1 MLTPFIQLYGS
12 GHVHG
17 LQHNGNALLDF
28 ERDALH
34 RETGRTLQGSG
45 DHTLTIRRRWDAL
58 GRLQALASQ
67 GLQRHITHT
76 VYEPETFTPLV
87 QLSAKASAQARPHAL
102 MLAVHGD
109 GGDDEGSAQMAQML
123 QALPGD
129 MRHLLDRNIRQAAR
143 EGLPEHILA
152 LMPDQGES
160 ALRSARNMRKQL
172 EKQEQSQRTEITVRH
187 YHCDHLGTP
196 LALTDESNQIVW
208 AARLDPWGNVQEE
221 FNPQNISQPIRLPGQ
236 HQDKDTGLYY
246 NRHRYYDPS
255 IGSYVN
261 QDPIGLAGGV
271 NTTIFPTNPNGWSD
285 PTGLD
290 ATAVRAGNTVT
301 INADIALQG
310 PNATADLAKSWQ
322 DSINKIW
329 NAGEWKYGGCKVK
342 INASV
347 KSGGKAKNNIN
358 VGAGHGRS
366 FVYGIGGN
374 SGTWF
379 ASDLP
384 WVSAHETG
392 HLMGL
397 GDRYKDVAGSSVAN
411 KGWESNIMGAFGAP
425 VDQRN
430 IDEIVSKNLGV
441 LDKILCKCWY

>member
-208 AARLDPWGNVQEE
+208 AARLDPWGNVEQEY
-221 FNPQNISQPIRLPGQ
+221 NPESIDQSIRLPGQ

-246 NRHRYYDPS
+246 NRHRYYDPN
-255 IGSYVN
+255 IGSYIN
-261 QDPIGLAGGV
+261 QDPIGLAGGS
-271 NTTIFPTNPNGWSD
+271 NHQIYPNNPLRWAD
-285 PTGLD
+285 PLGLIKIHGNWCGPDHTGGFNKPYDQLD
-290 ATAVRAGNTVT
+290 AAERKAVLPPISQVDACCKTHDMGYAECRANFPCNAEARQKCFEDLDRQLSQCAEKANDNYSTNGLLVGN
-301 INADIALQG
+301 
-310 PNATADLAKSWQ
+310 PKSRIIDYMK
-322 DSINKIW
+322 DSKP
-329 NAGEWKYGGCKVK
+329 
-342 INASV
+342 
-347 KSGGKAKNNIN
+347 
-358 VGAGHGRS
+358 GAGQ
-366 FVYGIGGN
+366 N
-374 SGTWF
+374 AQTC
-379 ASDLP
+379 
-384 WVSAHETG
+384 T
-392 HLMGL
+392 
-397 GDRYKDVAGSSVAN
+397 
-411 KGWESNIMGAFGAP
+411 
-425 VDQRN
+425 
-430 IDEIVSKNLGV
+430 KN
-441 LDKILCKCWY
+441 

>member
-196 LALTDESNQIVW
+196 IALTDEKQNIVW

-221 FNPQNISQPIRLPGQ
+221 FNPDNIEQSIRLPGQ

-261 QDPIGLAGGV
+261 QDPIGLMGGSNKFAYPTSPTSGTDPLGLFDSQKCASIKSRIDNLNKEIWDKRYPDLKSNPGKLPYRATPGSLLRDTV
-271 NTTIFPTNPNGWSD
+271 QGHEILLTIALRNLDKAWKDWYDNGCDKPPPPPSPTCSTCETKD
-285 PTGLD
+285 SKTVETV
-290 ATAVRAGNTVT
+290 ATVGALAVGGYIAYKLVRAVA
-301 INADIALQG
+301 ISFIAT
-310 PNATADLAKSWQ
+310 P
-322 DSINKIW
+322 
-329 NAGEWKYGGCKVK
+329 
-342 INASV
+342 
-347 KSGGKAKNNIN
+347 
-358 VGAGHGRS
+358 
-366 FVYGIGGN
+366 
-374 SGTWF
+374 
-379 ASDLP
+379 
-384 WVSAHETG
+384 
-392 HLMGL
+392 
-397 GDRYKDVAGSSVAN
+397 VAGVGSLAL
-411 KGWESNIMGAFGAP
+411 P
-425 VDQRN
+425 
-430 IDEIVSKNLGV
+430 
-441 LDKILCKCWY
+441 

>member
-160 ALRSARNMRKQL
+160 ALRLSATSKPKLYNPRHP
-172 EKQEQSQRTEITVRH
+172 ERTLLYQMVAEH
-187 YHCDHLGTP
+187 Y
-196 LALTDESNQIVW
+196 E
-208 AARLDPWGNVQEE
+208 
-221 FNPQNISQPIRLPGQ
+221 
-236 HQDKDTGLYY
+236 
-246 NRHRYYDPS
+246 
-255 IGSYVN
+255 
-261 QDPIGLAGGV
+261 
-271 NTTIFPTNPNGWSD
+271 
-285 PTGLD
+285 
-290 ATAVRAGNTVT
+290 
-301 INADIALQG
+301 
-310 PNATADLAKSWQ
+310 
-322 DSINKIW
+322 
-329 NAGEWKYGGCKVK
+329 
-342 INASV
+342 
-347 KSGGKAKNNIN
+347 
-358 VGAGHGRS
+358 
-366 FVYGIGGN
+366 
-374 SGTWF
+374 TW
-379 ASDLP
+379 L
-384 WVSAHETG
+384 VS
-392 HLMGL
+392 
-397 GDRYKDVAGSSVAN
+397 
-411 KGWESNIMGAFGAP
+411 
-425 VDQRN
+425 
-430 IDEIVSKNLGV
+430 
-441 LDKILCKCWY
+441 

>member
-196 LALTDESNQIVW
+196 IALTDEKQNIVW
-208 AARLDPWGNVQEE
+208 AARLDPWGNVEQEY
-221 FNPQNISQPIRLPGQ
+221 NPESIDQPIRLPGQ

-255 IGSYVN
+255 IGAYIN
-261 QDPIGLAGGV
+261 QDPIGWRGGAHHYGYPRNPNEWIDPLGLAGRGGSGWRGW
-271 NTTIFPTNPNGWSD
+271 NGGRQKPLKPDTTSTQKIAEGWD
-285 PTGLD
+285 
-290 ATAVRAGNTVT
+290 
-301 INADIALQG
+301 
-310 PNATADLAKSWQ
+310 
-322 DSINKIW
+322 
-329 NAGEWKYGGCKVK
+329 
-342 INASV
+342 
-347 KSGGKAKNNIN
+347 KAKNKMQD
-358 VGAGHGRS
+358 AADS
-366 FVYGIGGN
+366 FSEFVNKI
-374 SGTWF
+374 
-379 ASDLP
+379 
-384 WVSAHETG
+384 TG
-392 HLMGL
+392 
-397 GDRYKDVAGSSVAN
+397 KDDVEKRTA
-411 KGWESNIMGAFGAP
+411 EAFSCTK
-425 VDQRN
+425 QRN
-430 IDEIVSKNLGV
+430 SKTEPEVSPQLSLAKQ
-441 LDKILCKCWY
+441 

>member
-109 GGDDEGSAQMAQML
+109 GADGGDDEGSAQMAQML

-196 LALTDESNQIVW
+196 IALTDEKQNIVW

-221 FNPQNISQPIRLPGQ
+221 FNPDNIEQSIRLPGQ

-255 IGSYVN
+255 IGAYVN
-261 QDPIGLAGGV
+261 QDPIGLMGGA
-271 NTTIFPTNPNGWSD
+271 NHYGYPNNPNDWID
-285 PTGLD
+285 PTGLRGAASARLPPRVQTHNQEMD
-290 ATAVRAGNTVT
+290 PHRQMRREFPFEDPFEQLKKLPSNKPRCETICPNEGLTCKPIPKNSLPAAG
-301 INADIALQG
+301 QPGCYQSCSHG
-310 PNATADLAKSWQ
+310 PFMETRSPTQQTPLPTSGHGSRKAGRGDWMGFW
-322 DSINKIW
+322 KILR
-329 NAGEWKYGGCKVK
+329 
-342 INASV
+342 
-347 KSGGKAKNNIN
+347 GGK
-358 VGAGHGRS
+358 
-366 FVYGIGGN
+366 
-374 SGTWF
+374 
-379 ASDLP
+379 
-384 WVSAHETG
+384 
-392 HLMGL
+392 
-397 GDRYKDVAGSSVAN
+397 
-411 KGWESNIMGAFGAP
+411 
-425 VDQRN
+425 
-430 IDEIVSKNLGV
+430 
-441 LDKILCKCWY
+441 

>member
-34 RETGRTLQGSG
+34 RETGRTLQGQEG
-45 DHTLTIRRRWDAL
+45 HTLTIRRRWDAL

-221 FNPQNISQPIRLPGQ
+221 FNPQHISQPFRLPGQ
-236 HQDKDTGLYY
+236 HHDKDTGLYY

-261 QDPIGLAGGV
+261 QDPIGLRGSRNQYSYPLSPYRKIDPLGLFEFPIYDGKGDTSVCGYYDGMAKEKPQCSYYPKASLICKGENKSVNSVIKVALAVESARQDKPLMESVILTSIRGKLVSSDKAAQAAGKVDNNGCTQGNEIDAYHDRAFKESGV
-271 NTTIFPTNPNGWSD
+271 SPGF
-285 PTGLD
+285 
-290 ATAVRAGNTVT
+290 
-301 INADIALQG
+301 
-310 PNATADLAKSWQ
+310 
-322 DSINKIW
+322 
-329 NAGEWKYGGCKVK
+329 YGG
-342 INASV
+342 NLWPQ
-347 KSGGKAKNNIN
+347 
-358 VGAGHGRS
+358 
-366 FVYGIGGN
+366 
-374 SGTWF
+374 GTWPNPVPLDPS
-379 ASDLP
+379 ASKYDPRRL
-384 WVSAHETG
+384 W
-392 HLMGL
+392 
-397 GDRYKDVAGSSVAN
+397 N
-411 KGWESNIMGAFGAP
+411 
-425 VDQRN
+425 
-430 IDEIVSKNLGV
+430 
-441 LDKILCKCWY
+441 

>member
-129 MRHLLDRNIRQAAR
+129 MRHLLDRSIRQAAR

-196 LALTDESNQIVW
+196 IALTDEKQNIVW

-221 FNPQNISQPIRLPGQ
+221 FNPDNIEQSIRLPGQ

-255 IGSYVN
+255 VGSYVN

-271 NTTIFPTNPNGWSD
+271 NGYVYPVNPQANYDPWGLQKVSVQARRTGTRQSAIFDSKVPDAELSKATANSISTSKDQAGFWDNFKDFINPNNEQKKRINDSLMCVAQENKNTGAKIDYEGYLRGEPSITPLGKPFPPSPDKLD
-285 PTGLD
+285 P
-290 ATAVRAGNTVT
+290 
-301 INADIALQG
+301 
-310 PNATADLAKSWQ
+310 
-322 DSINKIW
+322 
-329 NAGEWKYGGCKVK
+329 
-342 INASV
+342 
-347 KSGGKAKNNIN
+347 
-358 VGAGHGRS
+358 
-366 FVYGIGGN
+366 
-374 SGTWF
+374 
-379 ASDLP
+379 
-384 WVSAHETG
+384 
-392 HLMGL
+392 
-397 GDRYKDVAGSSVAN
+397 
-411 KGWESNIMGAFGAP
+411 GWECTKVRMRPRFEGGP
-425 VDQRN
+425 PPG
-430 IDEIVSKNLGV
+430 L
-441 LDKILCKCWY
+441 

>member
-34 RETGRTLQGSG
+34 RETGRTLQGQEG
-45 DHTLTIRRRWDAL
+45 HTLTIRRRWDAL

-129 MRHLLDRNIRQAAR
+129 MRHLLDRSIRQAAR
-143 EGLPEHILA
+143 EGVPEHILA
-152 LMPDQGES
+152 LMPDQGHS
-160 ALRSARNMRKQL
+160 ALRSAQSLREQL

-196 LALTDESNQIVW
+196 IALTDEKQNIVW

-221 FNPQNISQPIRLPGQ
+221 FNPDNIEQSIRLPGQ
-236 HQDKDTGLYY
+236 NHDKDTGLYY

-255 IGSYVN
+255 IGSYIN
-261 QDPIGLAGGV
+261 QDPIGWLGGINHYNYPLDASRQIDPLGLDPTRVPQRGPDVGKVKGWWDKAKDMFDFRENVAEGREKMNEYNLARCKSEKEIQE
-271 NTTIFPTNPNGWSD
+271 TIKNSSD
-285 PTGLD
+285 PALEAERQKAAEAAKAFSDGM
-290 ATAVRAGNTVT
+290 AGP
-301 INADIALQG
+301 ASYALENVQDKFSIG
-310 PNATADLAKSWQ
+310 NIAKS
-322 DSINKIW
+322 
-329 NAGEWKYGGCKVK
+329 YGMLTAPAKDC
-342 INASV
+342 
-347 KSGGKAKNNIN
+347 SGIHMAK
-358 VGAGHGRS
+358 
-366 FVYGIGGN
+366 
-374 SGTWF
+374 
-379 ASDLP
+379 
-384 WVSAHETG
+384 
-392 HLMGL
+392 
-397 GDRYKDVAGSSVAN
+397 
-411 KGWESNIMGAFGAP
+411 
-425 VDQRN
+425 
-430 IDEIVSKNLGV
+430 
-441 LDKILCKCWY
+441 